1 MALWFVSLAALHGL
15 VLAERPSETSEIV
28 DPEPSEGGKANSGL
42 DYVEVTKEI
51 NSHKSTMEQLP
62 GKIGGLKAPS
72 DKSVEAANTYAD
84 MLTKLDTALN
94 AQREST
100 MGLRNVVKSTEGEHM
115 NDVRTALGS
124 NASSHAA
131 AIASHQEQ
139 TAGPV
144 TQEELRHVAKPQKKS
159 GKAPPAQPTEIKKL
173 VMEQIQD
180 HGKASNPSDHTY
192 NANAFRVSL
201 AWDSDVDVDLRLE
214 IPKPQ
219 CDTDVVHWMNMNAC
233 DFSLDVDDR
242 GEEAGKKHV
251 ESISLDAG
259 KALPDGQ
266 YKAVAKYYAG
276 VKPVEIE
283 AELYLSNDEDNP
295 NTFGP
300 VTLNRRGDVESLFEF
315 SVAGGKVTLSS

>member
-1 MALWFVSLAALHGL
+1 MAVWFVSLAALHGL
-15 VLAERPSETSEIV
+15 ALAERPSIV

-42 DYVEVTKEI
+42 DYDELTKAI
-51 NSHKSTMEQLP
+51 NSQKSTVEQLP

-72 DKSVEAANTYAD
+72 DKSSETANIYAD
-84 MLTKLDTALN
+84 MLKKLDAALH

-100 MGLRNVVKSTEGEHM
+100 MGLRNVVKSTEGKHM

-144 TQEELRHVAKPQKKS
+144 TQEELRQVAKPQKKS
-159 GKAPPAQPTEIKKL
+159 EKAPPAQPTEIKKL

-201 AWDSDVDVDLRLE
+201 AWDSDVDVDLRLD

-219 CDTDVVHWMNMNAC
+219 CDADVVNYKRMNAC

-242 GEEAGKKHV
+242 GKAGKKHV
-251 ESISLDAG
+251 ESISRDAG

-276 VKPVEIE
+276 ATPVEIE

-300 VTLNRRGDVESLFEF
+300 VTLNRMGDVESLFEF
-315 SVAGGKVTLSS
+315 SAAGGKVTLSS